1 METNIIESLT
11 LGQVSLIIIFI
22 VGLIGGIKYLKK
34 ELKDALKEMLN
45 DQFEEINDKLDSLQT
60 SLTNVD
66 TQACK
71 NFLVRF
77 LADVER
83 GEAVYDDE
91 KRRFWEE
98 YDHYIKELK
107 ENSYVKEWANK
118 LMDEGKLRR

>member
-1 METNIIESLT
+1 METNIIENLT
-11 LGQVSLIIIFI
+11 LGQFSVIIVFI

-34 ELKDALKEMLN
+34 ELKDALTEMLK
-45 DQFEEINDKLDSLQT
+45 DQFKEVNTKLDGLQE

-83 GEAVYDDE
+83 GEAVFDDE

-98 YDHYIKELK
+98 YDHYVKDLN
-107 ENSYVKEWANK
+107 ENSYVKEWTNK
-118 LMDEGKLRR
+118 LIGEGKLRR